1 MALDEYQQAHT
12 HLGNSKN
19 ILIIAG
25 EQDIEDTYPA
35 SVALARVLRQ
45 NKKEATLFT
54 PCEIPEHFYFLGD
67 EASPRQTINSA
78 QDLII
83 SVDVSQKS
91 VEQISYDRSDSR
103 LDIHITPSP
112 GIRMEEQDVHISL
125 SKFNYDSIITIGID
139 DLESLENEFERNAS
153 LFYETSIINIDKNPS
168 NERFGEV
175 NIIEPSCSSCSEITT
190 ILLKKWDENL
200 ITKDVATPLLAGIIG
215 ATANFQNSRT
225 KPNALHEA
233 AYLMS
238 CEADQQE
245 IIKNLFKTKSFEFL
259 KLWGI
264 AMAKLRYIKDARLM
278 WIIITKEDFSE
289 SGANAKQIPPILTE
303 LKNNFSQANLFI
315 IFWENL
321 PGRAGHS
328 SYFGIIHAAYEQQ
341 LKPLSE
347 AIRNTLPAAKQEK
360 RGNNIVFTLPSKDAS
375 EQEKIISAISSAL
388 GKNKIS

>member
-139 DLESLENEFERNAS
+139 DLESLVKEF
-153 LFYETSIINIDKNPS
+153 
-168 NERFGEV
+168 
-175 NIIEPSCSSCSEITT
+175 
-190 ILLKKWDENL
+190 
-200 ITKDVATPLLAGIIG
+200 
-215 ATANFQNSRT
+215 
-225 KPNALHEA
+225 
-233 AYLMS
+233 
-238 CEADQQE
+238 
-245 IIKNLFKTKSFEFL
+245 
-259 KLWGI
+259 
-264 AMAKLRYIKDARLM
+264 
-278 WIIITKEDFSE
+278 
-289 SGANAKQIPPILTE
+289 
-303 LKNNFSQANLFI
+303 
-315 IFWENL
+315 
-321 PGRAGHS
+321 
-328 SYFGIIHAAYEQQ
+328 
-341 LKPLSE
+341 
-347 AIRNTLPAAKQEK
+347 
-360 RGNNIVFTLPSKDAS
+360 
-375 EQEKIISAISSAL
+375 
-388 GKNKIS
+388 